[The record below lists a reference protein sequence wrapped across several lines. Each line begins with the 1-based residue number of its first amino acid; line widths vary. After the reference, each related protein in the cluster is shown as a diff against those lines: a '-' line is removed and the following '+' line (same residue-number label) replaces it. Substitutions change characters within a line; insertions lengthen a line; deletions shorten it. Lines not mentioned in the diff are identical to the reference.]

1 MNPKL
6 NSKFFHTTWE
16 FPNKK
21 VIHFSKQGFEIS
33 LKVFKVNLVPQLIL
47 PLNLSLK
54 TRLP

>member
-16 FPNKK
+16 SPNKK